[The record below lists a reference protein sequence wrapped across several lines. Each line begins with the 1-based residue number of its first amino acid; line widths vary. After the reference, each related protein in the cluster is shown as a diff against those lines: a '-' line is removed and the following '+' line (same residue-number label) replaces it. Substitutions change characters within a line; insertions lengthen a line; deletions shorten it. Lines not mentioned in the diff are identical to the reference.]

1 MVRPKVFGGGTP
13 RGGYLG
19 LMHRVRAT
27 IERYVPLED
36 EAWARIEPMWT
47 LKQHERGELVTAA
60 GSVETRFGI
69 MEEGVHRIFFEHDG
83 QDHSLGFSYDGS
95 WTGVYDSFVTGRP
108 ARIQLLSMT
117 PSAAW
122 WIDRADLLRAYEEVP
137 AMERFGRLILE
148 EVLVGRAQREIE
160 MLSLSAE
167 ERYRRFM
174 DRSAHL
180 LQLVPQKDI
189 ASYLGM
195 TPETFSR
202 LRARVR

>member
-1 MVRPKVFGGGTP
+1 
-13 RGGYLG
+13 
-19 LMHRVRAT
+19 
-27 IERYVPLED
+27 
-36 EAWARIEPMWT
+36 
-47 LKQHERGELVTAA
+47 
-60 GSVETRFGI
+60 
-69 MEEGVHRIFFEHDG
+69 
-83 QDHSLGFSYDGS
+83 
-95 WTGVYDSFVTGRP
+95 
-108 ARIQLLSMT
+108 MT

-122 WIDRADLLRAYEEVP
+122 WIDRADLLRAYMEVP
-137 AMERFGRLILE
+137 GMERFGRLILE